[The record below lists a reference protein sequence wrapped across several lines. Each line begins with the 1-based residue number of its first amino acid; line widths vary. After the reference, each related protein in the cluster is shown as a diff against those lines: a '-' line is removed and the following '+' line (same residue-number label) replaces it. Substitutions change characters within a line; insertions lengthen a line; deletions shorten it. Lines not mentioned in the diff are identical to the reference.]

1 MQKNNNISIF
11 PYLRNVAVKKTKSIN
26 ATNDA
31 QQIMLYITF
40 MQQASHNTVFMYIML
55 IWKISAR

>member
-1 MQKNNNISIF
+1 MQENNNISIF

-55 IWKISAR
+55 I